1 MLDIII
7 VSHYSVQLMNT
18 KLNQETKDDQLTL
31 NILDAIERQS
41 DLSQRRLAGDLGIA
55 LGLANSYLKRCIRKG
70 LVKVSAIPSNRYLY
84 YLTPKGFSEKTRLT
98 AEYLSASFNFYR
110 QAGDSCQRIFE
121 ECESQGI
128 EDLLFCG
135 RSELAEIAFLKA
147 MEFNIN
153 IVGVYVNENSKHDS
167 FYPKPVWSD
176 FDQVDHYQGLL
187 ITDLN
192 DPENFYRELSEFCAE
207 EIIFVPDILRFKS
220 QSSMV

>member
-1 MLDIII
+1 M
-7 VSHYSVQLMNT
+7 MNT
-18 KLNQETKDDQLTL
+18 QLNQETKEDQLTL

-55 LGLANSYLKRCIRKG
+55 LGLTNSYLKRCIRKG

-98 AEYLSASFNFYR
+98 AEFLSVSFSFYR
-110 QAGDSCQRIFE
+110 QAGDSCQRIFK
-121 ECESQGI
+121 ECENQGI

-147 MEFNIN
+147 MEFSIN
-153 IVGVYVNENSKHDS
+153 IVGIYVAESSNLAP
-167 FYPKPVWSD
+167 FYTKPVWSE
-176 FDQVDHYQGLL
+176 FDQVNNHQGLL

-192 DPENFYRELSEFCAE
+192 DPENLYRDLSEISAE
-207 EIIFVPDILRFKS
+207 ETIFFPDILRIKS
-220 QSSMV
+220 QSSIV

>member
-1 MLDIII
+1 
-7 VSHYSVQLMNT
+7 
-18 KLNQETKDDQLTL
+18 
-31 NILDAIERQS
+31 
-41 DLSQRRLAGDLGIA
+41 
-55 LGLANSYLKRCIRKG
+55 
-70 LVKVSAIPSNRYLY
+70 VKVSAIPSNRYLY

>member
-1 MLDIII
+1 
-7 VSHYSVQLMNT
+7 MNT

>member
-1 MLDIII
+1 
-7 VSHYSVQLMNT
+7 MNT
-18 KLNQETKDDQLTL
+18 KLNQETKEDQLTL
-31 NILDAIERQS
+31 NILDAIEKQS

-98 AEYLSASFNFYR
+98 AEYLNVSFNFYR

-135 RSELAEIAFLKA
+135 RSELAEIAFLRA
-147 MEFNIN
+147 MEFSIN
-153 IVGVYVNENSKHDS
+153 IVGIYVTESSNLDP
-167 FYPKPVWSD
+167 FYSKPVWSD
-176 FDQVDHYQGLL
+176 FDQVDDYQGLL
-187 ITDLN
+187 ITNLN
-192 DPENFYRELSEFCAE
+192 DPENLYKDLSQFCAE
-207 EIIFVPDILRFKS
+207 EIMFVPDILRFKS
-220 QSSMV
+220 QSSSV

>member
-1 MLDIII
+1 
-7 VSHYSVQLMNT
+7 MNT

-98 AEYLSASFNFYR
+98 AEFLSVSFNFYR
-110 QAGDSCQRIFE
+110 QAGDSCQRIFK
-121 ECESQGI
+121 ECQSQGI

-176 FDQVDHYQGLL
+176 FDQVEHYQGLL

>member
-70 LVKVSAIPSNRYLY
+70 MVKVSAIPSNRYLY

>member
-1 MLDIII
+1 LLDIII